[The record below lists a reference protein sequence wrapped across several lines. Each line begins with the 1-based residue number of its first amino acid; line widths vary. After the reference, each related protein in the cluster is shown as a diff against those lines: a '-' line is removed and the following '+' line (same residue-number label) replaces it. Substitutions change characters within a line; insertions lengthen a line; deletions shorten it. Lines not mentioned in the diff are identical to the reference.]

1 MYRLYYITPPYIK
14 SCYIYIVPPQVTDAR
29 LELVFHRR
37 ILYLSNNIL
46 YYSNNIL
53 YYIIPPQVTDARLEL
68 VFHPADPARCPAR
81 MALLLPKARV
91 TVVLCI

>member
-1 MYRLYYITPPYIK
+1 MYRCIDD
-14 SCYIYIVPPQVTDAR
+14 IV
-29 LELVFHRR
+29 LHRH
-37 ILYLSNNIL
+37 ILCNI
-46 YYSNNIL
+46 
-53 YYIIPPQVTDARLEL
+53 YIIPPQVTDARLEL